1 MTPSLAAWLLV
12 LASHQPSMPATATA
26 TATVAEA
33 PTLAAFRGNWGG
45 EGIAF
50 GRPARATLAIGPA
63 DDGGMALAY
72 RLVVE
77 REPAIAYSAHA
88 DYRIDAKGRVR
99 GRWSD
104 SRGQMRPVTGILT
117 SEGLS
122 THWGSADVE
131 IGRSTYMLH
140 SDDGLTVTDSVLQHD
155 GSWRVFATL
164 RYRKNP

>member
-1 MTPSLAAWLLV
+1 MTSSLAAWILV
-12 LASHQPSMPATATA
+12 LASHQPSTPATAA
-26 TATVAEA
+26 VAVAEA
-33 PTLAAFRGNWGG
+33 PTLAAFHGSWEG
-45 EGIAF
+45 EGAAF
-50 GRPARATLAIGPA
+50 GQPARATLAIGPA
-63 DDGGMALAY
+63 DGGGMALAY

-77 REPAIAYSAHA
+77 GAPAIAYSADA

-104 SRGQMRPVTGILT
+104 SRGQTRPIAGILT

-131 IGRSTYMLH
+131 IGRSTYVLH
-140 SDDGLTVTDSVLQHD
+140 ADNGLTVTDSVLQDD

-164 RYRKNP
+164 RYRKKP